1 LYKDENEKI
10 KLSNYKKKKK
20 QRKAKENTGEHTK
33 LETYNYKWYYGA
45 W

>member
-1 LYKDENEKI
+1 MKI
-10 KLSNYKKKKK
+10 KKENDQITKKKK